1 MKRFDGIKGVF
12 DVVEI
17 WEYVVL
23 EILDVKLILIGYG
36 IKINVNK
43 LERMIKDKKFEENVK
58 ILGLIYDFEEKF
70 KILVKSKVFFLF
82 SYEENWVI
90 VIGEVMVVGLF
101 VVCYDLFEIWLIWK
115 DNVIWILRGNKKEFV
130 KKVVELFENENVG
143 KRVGENGVRFVKR
156 YDWRKIVG
164 KELMII

>member
-1 MKRFDGIKGVF
+1 
-12 DVVEI
+12 
-17 WEYVVL
+17 
-23 EILDVKLILIGYG
+23 
-36 IKINVNK
+36 
-43 LERMIKDKKFEENVK
+43 
-58 ILGLIYDFEEKF
+58 
-70 KILVKSKVFFLF
+70 
-82 SYEENWVI
+82 
-90 VIGEVMVVGLF
+90 MVVGLF